1 MLKKSLIIGSG
12 SCLPDKIV
20 TNEDFTKI
28 LETSDE
34 WIQSRVGISS
44 RRFLSED
51 ETLDDI
57 ASKACEEALAIAG
70 VKADEVDAIIVGTTT
85 SPYIFPSM
93 GALIQRHIGATR
105 ACAFDVQAV
114 CSGFIYALSVAD
126 NMIKAGQFKTVLV
139 VGAEAMSRIT
149 DQTDRGTAVIF
160 ADGAGAV
167 VLRAVEST
175 EPRGILSTHLY
186 SDGTLTDLL
195 CAKGGG
201 GSCGPKGFIEMKG
214 REVMRHAVA
223 KLGQAVMTALEANN
237 LTPADIDWFVPHQAN
252 LRIIK
257 AVSEHFH
264 LPQDRVILTLDHHGN
279 TSAASI
285 PLALDE
291 AVKGGKIKQGQLLI
305 LEALGG
311 GLTWGSAAVR
321 W

>member
-12 SCLPDKIV
+12 SCLPSKIV
-20 TNEDFTKI
+20 TNEDFTKTI
-28 LETSDE
+28 ETTDE
-34 WIQSRVGISS
+34 WIQSRVGIVS

-57 ASKACEEALAIAG
+57 STKACEEALKAAG
-70 VKADEVDAIIVGTTT
+70 IKIEEVDAIIVGTTT
-85 SPYIFPSM
+85 NPYIFPAL
-93 GALIQRHIGATR
+93 GVLIQKRLGATR

-114 CSGFIYALSVAD
+114 CSGFIYALSVGD

-139 VGAEAMSRIT
+139 VGADAMSRIT
-149 DQTDRGTAVIF
+149 NQTDRSTAVIF

-167 VLRAVEST
+167 VLRAVESS
-175 EPRGILSTHLY
+175 ESRGILSTHLY
-186 SDGTLTDLL
+186 SDGSLTNLL
-195 CAKGGG
+195 YVKGGG
-201 GSCGPKGFIEMKG
+201 GSCNSKGSIVMEG
-214 REVMRHAVA
+214 REVFRHAVV

-237 LTPADIDWFVPHQAN
+237 LKPVDIDWFVPHQAN
-252 LRIIK
+252 VRIIK

-264 LPQDRVILTLDHHGN
+264 LPEDRVILTLDHHGN

-291 AVKGGKIKQGQLLI
+291 AVKQGKIKPGQLLI
-305 LEALGG
+305 FEALGG